1 MEEVT
6 VVEAE
11 VLEDEENTKELSKYE
26 LQNELDALDN
36 EQVVQKIERPVL
48 RDKEELFCHEYMV
61 DLNATQ
67 AALRAGYN
75 PTTRMS
81 SYALGKQL
89 KKLLRWRIDEL
100 MAERKQKTDIK
111 AEWVV
116 RELVETVEKCREYH
130 PVLDFKGKQVTI
142 DNDDGTMSAVYE
154 FNAKGATT
162 ALELLGKH
170 LGMFKEKVEISFDDS
185 YAQIMKEA
193 RERAVMANA
202 TQVITSKETDT

>member
-1 MEEVT
+1 MRDREEM
-6 VVEAE
+6 
-11 VLEDEENTKELSKYE
+11 
-26 LQNELDALDN
+26 
-36 EQVVQKIERPVL
+36 
-48 RDKEELFCHEYMV
+48 FCHEYMI
-61 DLNATQ
+61 DMNATQ

-75 PTTRMS
+75 PTTKMS
-81 SYALGKQL
+81 SYAIGKRL

-130 PVLDFKGKQVTI
+130 PVLDFKGKQVTVR
-142 DNDDGTMSAVYE
+142 NEDGEMCAVYE

-170 LGMFKEKVEISFDDS
+170 LGMFKEKIEISVDES
-185 YAQIMKEA
+185 YAQIMKDA

-202 TQVITSKETDT
+202 TQSITGKEDNT